1 MAWVFVRLKLALLRG
16 GFSTSRASLVLYT
29 IGTVVSIALGIA
41 VGALLTGLFSKGT
54 VTGAAFT
61 LVLFTLV
68 WLMWIVGPMLNS
80 SQGDQT
86 LDPSRLELLPLT
98 RGQQV
103 RGPLIAGL
111 VSPAA
116 LGTLIGALG
125 PALGSAMSTAARLG
139 AIVVAVLFVL
149 GCVAWSRALAA
160 VFTGALNTR
169 RGRDLTVA
177 VSGIVGV
184 GVYLI
189 SQRLAADTGSLIDSR
204 SSGAYQVLV
213 VLPPAALG
221 ESLERMRNGDWLV
234 ALALLGWGLV
244 GILGAL
250 LLWNW
255 ALARR
260 LDGGGGTRR
269 SSQLTGPV
277 GDSVLYQPVVDWL
290 PRDAFGATAA
300 KEMRYY
306 LFRSTLQLQQLVL
319 GIVFALIFVG
329 REVFDDRSGPQSD
342 YIGALVL
349 FIVLFQSAPNVFG
362 IDNSAVSVYL
372 LSGVKMS
379 SVLFGKLLA
388 LLLIGLP
395 LGIVLQL
402 IATGL
407 HGDWSRLPL
416 GLAVLPVP
424 WLVWLGL
431 GSQISVRGAFPV
443 RPGRKSASGIALAAT
458 FGGLV
463 VGLLILAVL
472 LGAAI
477 VVGRAA
483 GSPWA
488 GIVVVWLL
496 GLAIGYFGMRDAG
509 RRLDR
514 DPTALL
520 IKLGGDRA

>member
-1 MAWVFVRLKLALLRG
+1 M
-16 GFSTSRASLVLYT
+16 
-29 IGTVVSIALGIA
+29 
-41 VGALLTGLFSKGT
+41 TG
-54 VTGAAFT
+54 
-61 LVLFTLV
+61 
-68 WLMWIVGPMLNS
+68 
-80 SQGDQT
+80 
-86 LDPSRLELLPLT
+86 
-98 RGQQV
+98 
-103 RGPLIAGL
+103 
-111 VSPAA
+111 
-116 LGTLIGALG
+116 
-125 PALGSAMSTAARLG
+125 
-139 AIVVAVLFVL
+139 
-149 GCVAWSRALAA
+149 
-160 VFTGALNTR
+160 
-169 RGRDLTVA
+169 RGRIQYV
-177 VSGIVGV
+177 
-184 GVYLI
+184 
-189 SQRLAADTGSLIDSR
+189 
-204 SSGAYQVLV
+204 
-213 VLPPAALG
+213 
-221 ESLERMRNGDWLV
+221 
-234 ALALLGWGLV
+234 
-244 GILGAL
+244 
-250 LLWNW
+250 
-255 ALARR
+255 
-260 LDGGGGTRR
+260 
-269 SSQLTGPV
+269 
-277 GDSVLYQPVVDWL
+277 
-290 PRDAFGATAA
+290 
-300 KEMRYY
+300 
-306 LFRSTLQLQQLVL
+306 
-319 GIVFALIFVG
+319 
-329 REVFDDRSGPQSD
+329 
-342 YIGALVL
+342 GALVL

-424 WLVWLGL
+424 WLVWLGI
-431 GSQISVRGAFPV
+431 GSQISVHGAFPV

-463 VGLLILAVL
+463 VGLAILAVL

-477 VVGRAA
+477 VVGRAL